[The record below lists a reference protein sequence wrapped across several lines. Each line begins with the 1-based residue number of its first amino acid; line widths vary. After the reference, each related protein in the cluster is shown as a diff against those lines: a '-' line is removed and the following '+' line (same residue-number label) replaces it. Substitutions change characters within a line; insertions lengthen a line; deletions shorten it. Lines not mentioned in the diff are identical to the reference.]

1 MSFVRSL
8 PFLIQ
13 CIVLCAMSADFAA
26 AGFGNFLSR
35 TLGNAAPKKKIP
47 HKSRST
53 RRCTTD
59 ELKVKL
65 ELGQHIVCYM
75 RDEHGDAFVQRL
87 INNEHVQVPHM
98 FWPDFVNNELK
109 IEYNTRNRLRCYR
122 ALQCVL
128 KRMSGDRATNTAM
141 RDGEKPNAKRSRGG
155 AKNATKGPGL
165 GFSLLQFFVDEVQEL
180 RSRADSAMLLEKV
193 RQMRAT
199 LIEEG
204 MCEDDLPKLE
214 GRAGIQWLYRWRLEY
229 KIAQRANGMQ
239 LKVAWRKV
247 LKRVGTSLTNI
258 FRLKAFWTL
267 VHRGHALR

>member
-1 MSFVRSL
+1 
-8 PFLIQ
+8 
-13 CIVLCAMSADFAA
+13 MSADFVA

-35 TLGNAAPKKKIP
+35 TLGDASSKKKIP

-53 RRCTTD
+53 HRCTTD

-87 INNEHVQVPHM
+87 INNEHLQVPHM
-98 FWPDFVNNELK
+98 FWPHFVNNELK

-128 KRMSGDRATNTAM
+128 KRTIGDRATNTAM

-155 AKNATKGPGL
+155 AKNPTKGAGL
-165 GFSLLQFFVDEVQEL
+165 EFSLLQFFVDEVQEL
-180 RSRADSAMLLEKV
+180 RSRADSSMLMEKV

-199 LIEEG
+199 LIEDG

-229 KIAQRANGMQ
+229 QIAQRANGLQ

-247 LKRVGTSLTNI
+247 LKRVCTSLTNI
-258 FRLKAFWTL
+258 FRLKAFWSL